1 MRILRRV
8 GEFLAA
14 VFWWLVG
21 TLMAIRLP
29 LVVLLVA
36 AGSSV
41 LFRNGLDWLLT
52 LVVVV
57 AVIWWFVMT
66 HSSWRARPR
75 A

>member
-14 VFWWLVG
+14 MLWWLVG
-21 TLMAIRLP
+21 KLMAIRLP

-36 AGSSV
+36 AGSTV
-41 LFRNGLDWLLT
+41 LFRNGLGELLT

-57 AVIWWFVMT
+57 AVIWWFVTT

>member
-21 TLMAIRLP
+21 NLMAIGLP

-36 AGSSV
+36 AGATCV
-41 LFRNGLDWLLT
+41 FGTGRGELVT
-52 LVVVV
+52 LVVEV
-57 AVIWWFVMT
+57 AVIWWFVKT
-66 HSSWRARPR
+66 HS
-75 A
+75 